1 MKLYQG
7 GLSPFAARVRMQVY
21 AKGLESTIELVSPPG
36 GQSSTEYKTLNPT
49 GKIPALDIG
58 SRVLPESEVI
68 CEYLEDRFPEPSL
81 RPASADGRAQVR
93 LLSRAVDIYL
103 YPRMAP
109 LFSQLNPATR
119 DAAAVTAGLAQV
131 DEVLGFLE
139 RFFVDGG
146 YQGGAYAVGDTLT
159 LADCALVTGLFFLAS
174 LAPALGRPD
183 AFAATPNVAGYYR
196 QVTKLPVPARIVG
209 ELAAELVKWQ
219 GA

>member
-36 GQSSTEYKTLNPT
+36 GQSSAEYKALNPT

-109 LFSQLNPATR
+109 LFGQLNPATR
-119 DAAAVTAGLAQV
+119 DAATVSAGLAQL
-131 DEVLGFLE
+131 DEALGILE
-139 RFFVDGG
+139 RFFTDGG
-146 YQGGAYAVGDTLT
+146 YQDGAYAVGDALT

-183 AFAATPNVAGYYR
+183 AFAAVPKIGRYYQQAAKAPVA
-196 QVTKLPVPARIVG
+196 ARIVG
-209 ELAAELVKWQ
+209 EMQVELVKWR
-219 GA
+219 GV